1 MALSPVVAPQVVEV
15 RLRHDLSRLGDMLLS
30 MAKMM
35 FERRIAAN
43 MPTCRALLLDKMR
56 KRIRTILR
64 YIVGFVEP
72 TDYGVY
78 S

>member
-1 MALSPVVAPQVVEV
+1 MALSPMVAAQVVKV

-30 MAKMM
+30 TAKVM

-43 MPTCRALLLDKMR
+43 MPTRRALLLAKMR
-56 KRIRTILR
+56 KRMRRILR

-72 TDYGVY
+72 TD
-78 S
+78 